1 MRMTKH
7 NISRT
12 RRSIERQTLR
22 ADQLMLLIAKSKR
35 IARRRLRA
43 CGLLLAALAC
53 TPHQPGAVATPPP
66 AGVAREIADRVSFLT
81 TAVITSRARLDS
93 AVLELHRVSGDTSPP
108 AVARLRQLRKR
119 AISLDSAY
127 RETLAEFQWTVNAAT
142 AGSITSNSRY
152 PVDAAPAP
160 LVRGF
165 PDGSNWM
172 IQSHLIHEVGTNSP
186 YIVIVPRGF
195 VTDFASIPQPLQLLR
210 GRLST
215 TGRYGNAAVV
225 HDYLYWRQDC
235 TRAQA
240 DNILAIAMKD
250 AGVSLLERKIIYEA
264 VRQFGQSAWDG
275 NRSARQAGMIR
286 TVAPPNDLVPMSGTW
301 DEYREWLRTTRA
313 KEGLEYR
320 VPKSVCAAADSIS
333 SN

>member
-1 MRMTKH
+1 
-7 NISRT
+7 
-12 RRSIERQTLR
+12 
-22 ADQLMLLIAKSKR
+22 
-35 IARRRLRA
+35 
-43 CGLLLAALAC
+43 
-53 TPHQPGAVATPPP
+53 V
-66 AGVAREIADRVSFLT
+66 
-81 TAVITSRARLDS
+81 LD
-93 AVLELHRVSGDTSPP
+93 LHRLSGDTSTS
-108 AVARLRQLRKR
+108 AVARSRELKKR

-127 RETLAEFQWTVNAAT
+127 RENLADFQWTVNAAT
-142 AGSITSNSRY
+142 AGSITSNARY

-172 IQSHLIHEVGTNSP
+172 IQSHVIHELVRDSP

-286 TVAPPNDLVPMSGTW
+286 TVAPPNDQVPLSGTW
-301 DEYREWLRTTRA
+301 EEYREWLRSTHA
-313 KEGLEYR
+313 KEGMEYR

-333 SN
+333 AN

>member
-1 MRMTKH
+1 
-7 NISRT
+7 
-12 RRSIERQTLR
+12 
-22 ADQLMLLIAKSKR
+22 
-35 IARRRLRA
+35 
-43 CGLLLAALAC
+43 
-53 TPHQPGAVATPPP
+53 
-66 AGVAREIADRVSFLT
+66 
-81 TAVITSRARLDS
+81 
-93 AVLELHRVSGDTSPP
+93 
-108 AVARLRQLRKR
+108 
-119 AISLDSAY
+119 
-127 RETLAEFQWTVNAAT
+127 
-142 AGSITSNSRY
+142 
-152 PVDAAPAP
+152 
-160 LVRGF
+160 
-165 PDGSNWM
+165 M
-172 IQSHLIHEVGTNSP
+172 IQSHVIHELVRDSP

-286 TVAPPNDLVPMSGTW
+286 TVAPPNDQVPLSGTW
-301 DEYREWLRTTRA
+301 EEYREWLRSTHA
-313 KEGLEYR
+313 KEGMEYR

-333 SN
+333 AN